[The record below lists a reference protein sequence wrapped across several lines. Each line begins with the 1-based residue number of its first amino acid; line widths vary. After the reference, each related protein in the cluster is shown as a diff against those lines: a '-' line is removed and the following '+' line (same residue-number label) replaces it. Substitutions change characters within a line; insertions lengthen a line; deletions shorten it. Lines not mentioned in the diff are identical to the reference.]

1 MLEELREKVC
11 RANIML
17 QSLGLVQMTWGNAS
31 GISRE
36 KNLIVIKPSGVAYD
50 ALTPDKMVVVDMR
63 GHKVEGNLSPSSDT
77 PSHVHLYNSFPEIGG
92 VVHTHSTWATVWCQ
106 AGRSIPPYGTTH
118 ADFAFGF
125 IPCTRA
131 LTKAQTKSD
140 YELNTGRAITRFFEE
155 NSINYLDI
163 PAVLVNSHGPFT
175 WGANAL
181 VAVLNAKMLEE
192 TAMMA
197 YHTEMLGRKE
207 PIEPFLLEKHFTRKH
222 GKDSYYG
229 QL

>member
-17 QSLGLVQMTWGNAS
+17 QTLGLVQMTWGNAS

-50 ALTPDKMVVVDMR
+50 ALTPDKMVIVDMR
-63 GHKVEGNLSPSSDT
+63 GRKVEGNLNPSSDT
-77 PSHVHLYNSFPEIGG
+77 PSHVHLYNNFPEIGG

-106 AGRSIPPYGTTH
+106 AGRPIPPYGTTH
-118 ADFAFGF
+118 ADFAFGY

-131 LTKAQTKSD
+131 LTKAQVKND

-155 NSINYLDI
+155 NSISYLDI
-163 PAVLVNSHGPFT
+163 PAVLVHSHGPFT
-175 WGANAL
+175 WGADAL
-181 VAVLNAKMLEE
+181 GAALNAKMLED
-192 TAMMA
+192 TAMTA
-197 YHTEMLGRKE
+197 YYTEMLGQKE
-207 PIEPFLLEKHFTRKH
+207 PIEPFLLEKHFSRKH
-222 GKDSYYG
+222 GKDAYYG
-229 QL
+229 QR